1 MQVCLVVFCVV
12 FLVCVL
18 CSCLVCG
25 ACHFLSGLF
34 FVQFCVARVWCT
46 SFWFV
51 FCVVDSFVLCV
62 VFKVCVLCSLSWF
75 VCCVVF
81 VVCVL
86 CSFARSVAIFHLG
99 LVCLLCL
106 FFGLC

>member
-1 MQVCLVVFCVV
+1 MFCVV
-12 FLVCVL
+12 VWFVVRVIFFLVC
-18 CSCLVCG
+18 
-25 ACHFLSGLF
+25 FLY
-34 FVQFCVARVWCT
+34 
-46 SFWFV
+46 
-51 FCVVDSFVLCV
+51 SFVWPAFGVPLFGLCFALLIRLCCV
-62 VFKVCVLCSLSWF
+62 SFFKVCVLCSLSWF